1 MLVEVFGK
9 RRISDLTAIDA
20 ETYKTNRARKVRPAS
35 VNREM
40 TVLKHM
46 FSKAVEWRLLPTN
59 PFRGVRSLRVPS
71 RIERILGV
79 DEESRLLAACTSV
92 RSRFLRSVLVLAL
105 NTGMRRGEL
114 LPLKWDQIDLIQGRI
129 RILDAKTNSSKRS
142 IPMNSTVFTLMSELA
157 RNKKSQWFFR
167 VTEGQGNN
175 TWISKLDLK
184 KGFRKAVELA
194 GLPKIRFHDLRHTF
208 ATRLVQKNV
217 DLITVQRLLGHVNI
231 SMTARYAHSP
241 DSARIAAVKRLDE
254 LFSSQPVPKRSPESN
269 SGSAVGEYK
278 PRQVSALGP

>member
-157 RNKKSQWFFR
+157 RNKKSQLVFPSNR
-167 VTEGQGNN
+167 RAGKQH
-175 TWISKLDLK
+175 LDLK
-184 KGFRKAVELA
+184 TGSQKRIQEGRGA
-194 GLPKIRFHDLRHTF
+194 GWSPQNTVSRPAPYFCYASCPK
-208 ATRLVQKNV
+208 
-217 DLITVQRLLGHVNI
+217 
-231 SMTARYAHSP
+231 
-241 DSARIAAVKRLDE
+241 KR
-254 LFSSQPVPKRSPESN
+254 
-269 SGSAVGEYK
+269 
-278 PRQVSALGP
+278 

>member
-1 MLVEVFGK
+1 
-9 RRISDLTAIDA
+9 
-20 ETYKTNRARKVRPAS
+20 

-46 FSKAVEWRLLPTN
+46 MSKALEWKLVTAN
-59 PFRGVRSLRVPS
+59 PFQGVRSLRVPS

-79 DEESRLLAACTSV
+79 DEESRLLACCDRL
-92 RSRFLRSVLVLAL
+92 RSRFLRSVVVLAL

-114 LPLKWDQIDLIQGRI
+114 LSLKWEQVDLAQGRI
-129 RILDAKTNSSKRS
+129 RVLNAKTNSSTRS
-142 IPMNSTVFTLMSELA
+142 IPVNSIVHNLLSELS
-157 RNKKSQWFFR
+157 RNKKSQMVFPSSRRAGKGF
-167 VTEGQGNN
+167 
-175 TWISKLDLK
+175 LDLK
-184 KGFRKAVELA
+184 KGFKKAVQLA

-217 DLITVQRLLGHVNI
+217 DLITVQHLLGHVNI

-269 SGSAVGEYK
+269 SGSRVAEHK
-278 PRQVSALGP
+278 PQQVITLGP